1 MHPIVII
8 GTGLAGYTTARELRK
23 LDKDTP
29 LTLISAD
36 DGRFYYKPMLSN
48 AYAQNKTPEQLATQ
62 DVAQMQTQLTA
73 TILAHTRVNS
83 IDAARHTVIC
93 DGKVLEYSKL
103 VLALGADPIRA
114 PLAGDAADQVLA
126 VNDLA
131 DYVRL
136 RQALEG
142 RKNVAIIGAGL
153 IGCEFANDLCGAG
166 FTVHVIDPNPA
177 PLNRLLPEAAGA
189 QLRAALMK
197 AGARWHANSK
207 AVSVNR
213 AHDAYL
219 VTLSDG
225 TVLDV
230 DVVLSAIGLKPRVA
244 LAQQAGIKIAR
255 GIVTDRH
262 LQTSAPDVYALGD
275 CAEVAELVLP
285 FVMPIMHAARALAKT
300 LAGTPTPVVY
310 PAMPVVV
317 KTPAYPIVVSPP
329 PADVP
334 GAWRVSES
342 DEGVRAL
349 FYDAQQHLHGFAFT
363 GKATSEKLALT
374 QQLPPLLA

>member
-1 MHPIVII
+1 MHPITII
-8 GTGLAGYTTARELRK
+8 GTGLAGYSVARELRK

-29 LTLISAD
+29 LTMISAD
-36 DGRFYYKPMLSN
+36 AARFYSKPMLSN
-48 AYAQNKTPEQLATQ
+48 AFALNKTAEQLAIG
-62 DVAQMQTQLTA
+62 DVAHMQVQLNA
-73 TILAHTRVNS
+73 TILPHTSVSALDTVAHTV
-83 IDAARHTVIC
+83 TC
-93 DGKVLEYSKL
+93 DGKTLPYSRL
-103 VLALGADPIRA
+103 VLALGADPIRV
-114 PLAGDAADQVLA
+114 PLQGDAADQVLS

-131 DYVRL
+131 DYARL

-142 RKNVAIIGAGL
+142 KKNVAIIGAGL

-177 PLNRLLPEAAGA
+177 PLNRLLPEAVGA
-189 QLRAALMK
+189 QLRAALME
-197 AGARWHANSK
+197 AGARWHANSN

-225 TVLDV
+225 SVLDV

-255 GIVTDRH
+255 GIVTDRY

-275 CAEVAELVLP
+275 CAEVEGLVLP

-329 PADVP
+329 PAAVP

-342 DEGVRAL
+342 EEGVRAL
-349 FYDAQQHLHGFAFT
+349 FYDAEQHLHGFALT
-363 GKATSEKLALT
+363 GKATSEKLALA
-374 QQLPPLLA
+374 QQLSPLLA